1 MHSLPTIAAV
11 LSIEERHEGELGW
24 PQTVQLHMAAACSS
38 YRPYAYTKKVPE
50 GG

>member
-24 PQTVQLHMAAACSS
+24 PQIVQLHMAAACSS
-38 YRPYAYTKKVPE
+38 YAYTKKVPE